1 MGFSGGGSNVLLPHT
16 HDGTVSQDGGPL
28 NFNNITQSQSAA
40 GEVFFSD
47 GAHLQQLAYPAIP
60 AGETLTAA
68 AASTSPSWSAGAGA
82 VWTQVFSEVRT
93 SAVNT
98 WTETFTAIPQ
108 NDYALFCLQF
118 QCGFDNDSDILV
130 RFHDNSGAITTGY
143 YSDGIEIGG
152 GVSAILDDNNVA
164 FARVLQVGNGRKTA
178 NCTVFFT
185 MGNSTYSDTEN
196 EVFSWWSTGIV
207 RGGTGAF
214 SSQGGTVDTNP
225 ITSLNGITAYA
236 NAVGGA
242 NVFEIGSKMTLW
254 KLA

>member
-1 MGFSGGGSNVLLPHT
+1 MGDENSLAGQTKAHKHSAVSSDGGFLETAVTGVTNLSTGSIVYGDASEIVTELTAGSEGDALQIASGVPAWSTGGS
-16 HDGTVSQDGGPL
+16 
-28 NFNNITQSQSAA
+28 A
-40 GEVFFSD
+40 
-47 GAHLQQLAYPAIP
+47 
-60 AGETLTAA
+60 
-68 AASTSPSWSAGAGA
+68 
-82 VWTQVFSEVRT
+82 WTQVFSEVRT
-93 SAVNT
+93 STVNT

-130 RFHDNSGAITTGY
+130 RFHDSSGAITTGY
-143 YSDGIEIGG
+143 DSDGIEISG
-152 GVSAILDDNNVA
+152 GVASYLDDNNED
-164 FARVLQVGNGRKTA
+164 FARVMQEGNGRKGD

-196 EVFSWWSTGIV
+196 QVFSWWSTGIQ

-214 SSQGGTVDTNP
+214 SSQGGTVRTNP

-254 KLA
+254 KIA

>member
-1 MGFSGGGSNVLLPHT
+1 MGFSGGGSNVLKPHT
-16 HDGTVSQDGGPL
+16 HDGSIAQDGGSL
-28 NFNNITQSQSAA
+28 NANNITQM
-40 GEVFFSD
+40 GMGPGDVMYSD
-47 GAHLQQLAYPAIP
+47 GNHLQILAYPGVP

-68 AASTSPSWSAGAGA
+68 AASTSPSWSAGGGA

-130 RFHDNSGAITTGY
+130 RFHDSSGAITTGY
-143 YSDGIEIGG
+143 YSDGMEIGG

-254 KLA
+254 KIA